1 MSYDV
6 IDRLVRP
13 ANPVPDPR
21 MLEPVDTSALHVQR
35 SEEMQTQQVEVDQV
49 PEKKGRGILIGIAA
63 AVVLVV
69 GGLVLFQMTDQEE
82 VAQSTPL
89 ETGTAFVEAYA
100 AFDAETVESMLAEGA
115 EVLPWEAFNPRD
127 WETDLRY
134 LEAAGFELILGE
146 CRELP
151 GGTDEVR
158 VNCDYQAHGLGSD
171 RIGEGPF
178 DGHKFRLVIADGLV
192 VSSDMG
198 FDFSEFSGAM
208 WYPLQ
213 EWIQENHAQDYP
225 VLYVHEGLSRQT
237 DEAIALWGER
247 VDDYVEYVNNPTQ
260 TTVALAGALPAELTG
275 IWRASTPAGEVV
287 SLSLRGTRWS
297 MSVAQGGFTDDFGG
311 DLVVDGDTILIPA
324 TPDSGLGTSVG
335 GQCPIDRLYTWSVV
349 GDLLTLTE
357 IVEDTCVT
365 MHFIPGIVYTKFGP

>member
-1 MSYDV
+1 
-6 IDRLVRP
+6 
-13 ANPVPDPR
+13 
-21 MLEPVDTSALHVQR
+21 MLEPVDTSALSVQR

-82 VAQSTPL
+82 VAQTTPL

-115 EVLPWEAFNPRD
+115 EVLPWEAYEPRD
-127 WETDLRY
+127 WQADLRY

-158 VNCDYQAHGLGSD
+158 VTCDYQAHGLGSD

-178 DGHKFRLVIADGLV
+178 GGHVFRLVIADGSI
-192 VSSDMG
+192 VSSYMG

-208 WYPLQ
+208 WYPFQ

-225 VLYVHEGLSRQT
+225 VLYVNSGLSRQT

-247 VDDYVEYVNNPTQ
+247 VDDYVEYVNNPTP
-260 TTVALAGALPAELTG
+260 TTVPLAGSVPPELTG
-275 IWRASTPAGEVV
+275 TWRGQHPDGEVV
-287 SLSLRGTRWS
+287 TLSLRGVRYT
-297 MSVAQGGFTDDFGG
+297 MSIAGPGGADFGG
-311 DLVVDGDTILIPA
+311 DLVIDGDTLIIPA
-324 TPDSGLGTSVG
+324 TPDTGQGSSPGS
-335 GQCPIDRLYTWSVV
+335 QCPIERRYTWSVD
-349 GDLLTLTE
+349 GDTLTLTE
-357 IVEDTCVT
+357 IAEDTCLTNGYLEGVVFT
-365 MHFIPGIVYTKFGP
+365 LFLP